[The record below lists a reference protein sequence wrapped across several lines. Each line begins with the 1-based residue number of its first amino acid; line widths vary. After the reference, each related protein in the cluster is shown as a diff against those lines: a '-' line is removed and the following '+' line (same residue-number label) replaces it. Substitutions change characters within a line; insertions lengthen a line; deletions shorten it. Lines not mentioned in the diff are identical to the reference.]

1 MNPAGANRP
10 STARRRSRS
19 WVIAGLVLA
28 ALAVLGVAL
37 VPLTRDFRGKWHAR
51 RAAAFTDE
59 GWIAW
64 QQGRLREAEI
74 ALESAEALAPS
85 AVRPKLLRARLCLQK
100 GDDAKA
106 DAIFRDLMGR
116 ADAAGRQEI
125 AANYH
130 DALVG
135 TCRWSLLLQ
144 LSIQEQRKSPA
155 ASAVWLSAS
164 LEAARLHPNPVLT
177 PESVAAATSGLPG
190 GAAGL
195 LRARLLLRTGDAAGA
210 RAALATMPGSLAPS
224 EALLAARLLVEAGD
238 PDRAR
243 TRVLLVQR
251 PLTAQELAIA
261 SIALGLTDSR
271 EAAQAAA
278 RLCSGASDPAQQAG
292 ALLQGLAQALP
303 DALPE
308 VAEAFDRG
316 LEPLHAAL
324 SPSILDA
331 IWLLN
336 DFAGRTE
343 SADRWRERVQTRRG
357 IPALPRGLRP
367 LTPNAFLLLTQYLP
381 LPRVLVY
388 GLVGR
393 LPSVTTPA
401 GS

>member
-1 MNPAGANRP
+1 MNAAEANRP
-10 STARRRSRS
+10 STARRPLRR
-19 WVIAGLVLA
+19 WVIAGFVPA
-28 ALAVLGVAL
+28 ALILLAIAL
-37 VPLTRDFRGKWHAR
+37 IPLTRDLRGQWRAR

-59 GWIAW
+59 GWSAW
-64 QQGRLREAEI
+64 QKGRLREAEI
-74 ALESAEALAPS
+74 ALESAEELTPS
-85 AVRPKLLRARLCLQK
+85 EVRPKLLRARLCLHR
-100 GDDAKA
+100 GEDAKA
-106 DAIFRDLMGR
+106 DTIFRDLMGR

-135 TCRWSLLLQ
+135 TCRWGPLLQ
-144 LSIQEQRKSPA
+144 LSLQEQRSSPN

-164 LEAARLHPNPVLT
+164 LEAARLHPGLGLT
-177 PESVAAATSGLPG
+177 PESMASATTGLPG
-190 GAAGL
+190 GAAGM
-195 LRARLLLRTGDAAGA
+195 LRARLLLRKGDAAGA
-210 RAALATMPGSLAPS
+210 RAALGAVPGSLAPS

-251 PLTAQELAIA
+251 QLTAQELAIA
-261 SIALGLTDSR
+261 SIALGGADSR
-271 EAAQAAA
+271 EAALAAT
-278 RLCSGASDPAQQAG
+278 RLCAGAADPALQAG
-292 ALLQGLAQALP
+292 PLLQGLAQALP

-316 LEPLHAAL
+316 LEPLHSAL

-393 LPSVTTPA
+393 LPSTPKPA